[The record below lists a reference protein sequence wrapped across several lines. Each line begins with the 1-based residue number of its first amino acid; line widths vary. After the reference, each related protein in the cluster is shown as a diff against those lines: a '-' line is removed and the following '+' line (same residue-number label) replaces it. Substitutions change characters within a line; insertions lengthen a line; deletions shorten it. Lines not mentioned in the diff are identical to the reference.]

1 MSVKGFTTGTD
12 APLEDRND
20 RRGQEL
26 MIMRES
32 ALAMR
37 PVSEQR
43 SIRFRNQSSVRRR
56 SGRRV
61 LWVGLMMTVV
71 SMSPCAVQAEEQ
83 LKPKVEERVR
93 HATLFVRTFQSKKTK
108 NDTYL
113 GAGSGY
119 FVNGTGLLITNNHVV
134 DPTHD
139 PYDVKDPAEKQ
150 SFHYKGGKLSWT
162 VTTDSGTPQE
172 KSYDAT
178 VVYQNEQA
186 DQAVVQAYEK
196 DGKVLHTP
204 HYLPLQ
210 PESKLHER
218 MNVWGAGFPGAE
230 AQGTKEK
237 APAVQIDPGNLIA
250 QPRSPGGR
258 IRRVYTDVIARPGNS
273 GGPQV
278 DQDGRVVG
286 TATLM
291 TSAPGREDQGG
302 AREVALVPAALTAEM
317 IRNAYKLKK
326 IPPGTDFTPFLNFL
340 SEQGERIDLPEFDR
354 RAASEVLFFANGDR
368 VYGRFVS
375 KEIKLETEL
384 GNLTV
389 PTNAIAYLMTGD
401 GTTTVHLEGGN
412 RISVSKI
419 DPTFPFEPDGGRAID
434 VKYADVSVISF
445 RTEGSAAKPVTGKV
459 SVVDGNLCRLLLSNI
474 DGAAKFTGAAGT
486 VDISLENIDR
496 IESDSSD
503 NQVITLRDDRRMTGK
518 FEPVAFRAM
527 IAATGTPVEIALS
540 SLKQGYVESRF
551 LTGRELGGLGL
562 GKLVSDRADFRRI
575 AQTLESSAPEPARAA
590 LDKLLD
596 KNVYTK
602 MPTLEKDRLKLLD
615 SVELLRAGKYAEA
628 LKGFRMVTHSEDKNA
643 AVFANAYAAVLKKY
657 ENGQFNG
664 KPLSDRAVFAD
675 AGTEIAKDQVLRVR
689 TVIRELRSI
698 DGDKKND
705 FVRLANIIKNNEE
718 NISLAGVFLGTVP
731 EDLMLRMWKI
741 GQTASSGE
749 FRRLGGKIQDFIR
762 PRGGGAPGSQA
773 SSRESAER
781 QKKAFDS
788 WIEYVLKRID
798 YGFFV
803 EDIDIE
809 EILAQEGEREN

>member
-1 MSVKGFTTGTD
+1 MNK
-12 APLEDRND
+12 P
-20 RRGQEL
+20 
-26 MIMRES
+26 
-32 ALAMR
+32 ALTMR
-37 PVSEQR
+37 PASEQR
-43 SIRFRNQSSVRRR
+43 PIHFRNRTSVRQRSERR
-56 SGRRV
+56 H
-61 LWVGLMMTVV
+61 LWVGLLIAAV
-71 SMSPCAVQAEEQ
+71 SMSFRAVQAEEQ
-83 LKPKVEERVR
+83 LKPKVEERLR
-93 HATLFVRTFQSKKTK
+93 HATLFIRTFQSKQSK
-108 NDTYL
+108 NDKYL

-119 FVNGTGLLITNNHVV
+119 FINGTGLLITNNHVV

-139 PYDVKDPAEKQ
+139 PYDVKDPAEKHR
-150 SFHYKGGKLSWT
+150 FHYEGGKLSWT

-186 DQAVVQAYEK
+186 DQAIVQAYEK
-196 DGKVLHTP
+196 DGKVLRTP
-204 HYLPLQ
+204 NFLPLQ

-230 AQGTKEK
+230 SQGTKDK
-237 APAVQIDPGNLIA
+237 APAAQVDPGNVTA

-291 TSAPGREDQGG
+291 TPPPGREDQGG

-326 IPPGTDFTPFLNFL
+326 IPPGTDCTPFLDFL
-340 SEQGERIDLPEFDR
+340 SEQGGRIDLPEFDR
-354 RAASEVLFFANGDR
+354 RARSEVLFFANGDR

-389 PTNAIAYLMTGD
+389 PANAIAYLMIAE

-419 DPTFPFEPDGGRAID
+419 DPTFPFEPDGGQVID

-459 SVVDGNLCRLLLSNI
+459 TVVDGNLCRLLLSDI
-474 DGAAKFTGAAGT
+474 DGVAKFIGAAGT
-486 VDISLENIDR
+486 VDIRLEDIDR

-503 NQVITLRDDRRMTGK
+503 NQVVTLRDDRRMTGK
-518 FEPVAFRAM
+518 FAPVAFRAK
-527 IAATGTPVEIALS
+527 IAATGTPVEIAFS
-540 SLKQGYVESRF
+540 SLKQGYVESRY
-551 LTGRELGGLGL
+551 LTGREQGGLGL
-562 GKLVSDRADFRRI
+562 VKLMSDRADFWRI
-575 AQTLESSAPEPARAA
+575 AQTLESGNPEAARAA

-615 SVELLRAGKYAEA
+615 AVELLRAGKYAEA
-628 LKGFRMVTHSEDKNA
+628 LKGFRLVTHSEDKNA
-643 AVFANAYAAVLKKY
+643 AVFASACAAVLKKY
-657 ENGQFNG
+657 ENGQFDG

-675 AGTEIAKDQVLRVR
+675 AGTEIAKEQVQRVR
-689 TVIRELRSI
+689 AAIRELRSI

-705 FVRLANIIKNNEE
+705 FVRLANTIKNSEE
-718 NISLAGVFLGTVP
+718 NIALAGVFLGTVP

-741 GQTASSGE
+741 GQTASAGE
-749 FRRLGGKIQDFIR
+749 FRRLGGKIEDFIR
-762 PRGGGAPGSQA
+762 PRGGGASRSPASQA
-773 SSRESAER
+773 SARETYER
-781 QKKAFDS
+781 QKKALDS
-788 WIEYVLKRID
+788 WIDYVMKRID

-803 EDIDIE
+803 EDVDIE
-809 EILAQEGEREN
+809 EILAEEGEREN